1 MTRTLARRA
10 WVLSLP
16 DERLPRGAVGGLVV
30 DAQSV
35 ARSAVSPT
43 GRSDSS
49 ARLRRSASLARGG
62 VDVDGD
68 GQQRQLIGFQSYK
81 EFAER

>member
-1 MTRTLARRA
+1 MLAARRA

-16 DERLPRGAVGGLVV
+16 AERLPRGVVGGLVV

-43 GRSDSS
+43 GRIDSS
-49 ARLRRSASLARGG
+49 ARLRRSATLRAVVWMSMAM
-62 VDVDGD
+62 V
-68 GQQRQLIGFQSYK
+68 SS
-81 EFAER
+81 AN